1 MTAWN
6 KGKRVGQK
14 KAFKL
19 EEIWRIRIRLE
30 IENKLEQLVLF
41 NLAIDSKLR
50 ACDLI
55 NLKVRDISSAS
66 LVQSRAMIE
75 QQKTHKEVQFEITP
89 KTQQCMSQWI
99 YIKNLS
105 SPDFLFPSPRKR
117 GQHICYHYYA
127 NIVKNWVSTLGLDIT
142 QYGTHS
148 LRRTKA
154 SLIYAKTK
162 NLRAIQLLLGHSKLQ
177 STIEYLGVEIEDA
190 LSISES
196 TET

>member
-30 IENKLEQLVLF
+30 IENKLEHLALF
-41 NLAIDSKLR
+41 NLAINSKLR
-50 ACDLI
+50 SCDLI
-55 NLKVRDISSAS
+55 RDISSAS
-66 LVQSRAMIE
+66 LVQSRAIIE
-75 QQKTHKEVQFEITP
+75 QQKTQKEVQFEITP
-89 KTQQCMSQWI
+89 KTQQCLSQWI
-99 YIKNLS
+99 CINELFS
-105 SPDFLFPSPRKR
+105 SDYLFPSSRKA
-117 GQHICYHYYA
+117 GHHICYHYYA
-127 NIVKNWVSTLGLDIT
+127 NIVKNWVSKLGLDIT

-177 STIEYLGVEIEDA
+177 STIEYLGVEIEDT
-190 LSISES
+190 LSISEN

>member
-1 MTAWN
+1 MKAWN

-19 EEIWRIRIRLE
+19 EDIWRIRIRLE
-30 IENKLEQLVLF
+30 LEKQLEQLVIF

-50 ACDLI
+50 SSDLI
-55 NLKVRDISSAS
+55 RLKVRDISSGS
-66 LVQSRAMIE
+66 LIQSRAIIE
-75 QQKTHKEVQFEITP
+75 QKKTHREVQFEITS
-89 KTQQCMSQWI
+89 KTQQCLNLWI
-99 YIKNLS
+99 NNQNLTPS
-105 SPDFLFPSPRKR
+105 DYLFPSPRKQ
-117 GQHICYHYYA
+117 GHHMSYHYYSG
-127 NIVKNWVSTLGLDIT
+127 IVKQWANKLGLDIT
-142 QYGTHS
+142 QYNTHS

-162 NLRAIQLLLGHSKLQ
+162 NLRAIQLLLGHSKLE

-190 LSISES
+190 LTISEA

>member
-1 MTAWN
+1 MSAWN
-6 KGKRVGQK
+6 KDKSVGQK
-14 KAFKL
+14 KALKL

-30 IENKLEQLVLF
+30 IENKLEQLALF

-50 ACDLI
+50 SCDLI
-55 NLKVRDISSAS
+55 SLKVRDISSAS
-66 LVQSRAMIE
+66 LIQSRAMIE

-89 KTQQCMSQWI
+89 KTQQCLSQWV
-99 YIKNLS
+99 YLKKLS
-105 SPDFLFPSPRKR
+105 SSDYLFPSPRRLGK
-117 GQHICYHYYA
+117 HICYHYYS
-127 NIVKNWVSTLGLDIT
+127 NIVKKWVSTLGLDIT

>member
-55 NLKVRDISSAS
+55 NLKVLDISSAS

-99 YIKNLS
+99 YLKKLTS
-105 SPDFLFPSPRKR
+105 SDFLFPSPRKP

-127 NIVKNWVSTLGLDIT
+127 NIVKNWVSKLGLDVT

>member
-50 ACDLI
+50 SCDLI

-66 LVQSRAMIE
+66 LVQSRAIIE

-99 YIKNLS
+99 YLNNLS
-105 SPDFLFPSPRKR
+105 SSDFLFPSPRKMGR
-117 GQHICYHYYA
+117 HICYHYYA

>member
-1 MTAWN
+1 MTSWN

-19 EEIWRIRIRLE
+19 EEIWRIRIRLV
-30 IENKLEQLVLF
+30 IENKLEHLDLF

-50 ACDLI
+50 SCDLI
-55 NLKVRDISSAS
+55 SLRVRDISAIL

-75 QQKTHKEVQFEITP
+75 QQKNHKEVQFEITP
-89 KTQQCMSQWI
+89 KTQQCLSLWI
-99 YIKNLS
+99 CINELYS
-105 SPDFLFPSPRKR
+105 SDYLFPSSRKA
-117 GQHICYHYYA
+117 GHHICYHYYA
-127 NIVKNWVSTLGLDIT
+127 TIVKNWVSKLGLDIT

-162 NLRAIQLLLGHSKLQ
+162 NLKAIQLLLGHSKIQ
-177 STIEYLGVEIEDA
+177 STIEYLRVEIEDA
-190 LSISES
+190 LSISE
-196 TET
+196 ETQT

>member
-1 MTAWN
+1 MKAWN

-30 IENKLEQLVLF
+30 LENKLEQLVLF

-50 ACDLI
+50 SSDLI
-55 NLKVRDISSAS
+55 KLKVRDICTGS
-66 LVQSRAMIE
+66 LIQSRAIIE
-75 QQKTHKEVQFEITP
+75 QKKTHREVQFEITS
-89 KTQQCMSQWI
+89 KTQQCLNIWI
-99 YIKNLS
+99 HSKGLKPVDY
-105 SPDFLFPSPRKR
+105 LFPSPRKENY
-117 GQHICYHYYA
+117 HISYHYYS
-127 NIVKNWVSTLGLDIT
+127 NIVKQWVDKLGLDIT
-142 QYGTHS
+142 QYNTHS

-162 NLRAIQLLLGHSKLQ
+162 NLRAIQLLLGHSKLE

-190 LSISES
+190 LTISE
-196 TET
+196 TTDT

>member
-1 MTAWN
+1 MTVWN
-6 KGKRVGQK
+6 KDKRVDQK

-30 IENKLEQLVLF
+30 IENKLEQLALF

-50 ACDLI
+50 SCDLI
-55 NLKVRDISSAS
+55 SLKVRDISSAS
-66 LVQSRAMIE
+66 LIQSRAMIE

-89 KTQQCMSQWI
+89 KTQQCLSQWV
-99 YIKNLS
+99 YLKKLS
-105 SPDFLFPSPRKR
+105 SSDFLFPSPRKL

-127 NIVKNWVSTLGLDIT
+127 NIVKKWVSTLGLDIT

>member
-1 MTAWN
+1 MQAWN

-19 EEIWRIRIRLE
+19 EDIWRIRIRLE
-30 IENKLEQLVLF
+30 IENKLEQLALF

-50 ACDLI
+50 SCDLI
-55 NLKVRDISSAS
+55 SLRVRDISSAS

-89 KTQQCMSQWI
+89 KTQQCLSQWI
-99 YIKNLS
+99 YLKNLCS
-105 SPDFLFPSPRKR
+105 SDFLFPSPRKPGR
-117 GQHICYHYYA
+117 HICYHYYA
-127 NIVKNWVSTLGLDIT
+127 NIVKSWVSKLGLDIT

-162 NLRAIQLLLGHSKLQ
+162 KLRAIQLLLGHSKLQ

-190 LSISES
+190 LSISEG

>member
-1 MTAWN
+1 
-6 KGKRVGQK
+6 
-14 KAFKL
+14 
-19 EEIWRIRIRLE
+19 
-30 IENKLEQLVLF
+30 
-41 NLAIDSKLR
+41 
-50 ACDLI
+50 
-55 NLKVRDISSAS
+55 
-66 LVQSRAMIE
+66 MIE

-89 KTQQCMSQWI
+89 KTQQCISQWV
-99 YIKNLS
+99 YLKNLS
-105 SPDFLFPSPRKR
+105 SPDFLFPSPRKLDR
-117 GQHICYHYYA
+117 HIFYHYHA

>member
-30 IENKLEQLVLF
+30 IENKLEQLALF

-50 ACDLI
+50 YCDLI
-55 NLKVRDISSAS
+55 SLKVRDISSAS
-66 LVQSRAMIE
+66 LIQSRAMIE
-75 QQKTHKEVQFEITP
+75 QQKTNKEVQFEITP
-89 KTQQCMSQWI
+89 KTQQCLSQWV
-99 YIKNLS
+99 YFKNLS
-105 SPDFLFPSPRKR
+105 SSDFIFPSSRKL

>member
-1 MTAWN
+1 
-6 KGKRVGQK
+6 
-14 KAFKL
+14 
-19 EEIWRIRIRLE
+19 
-30 IENKLEQLVLF
+30 
-41 NLAIDSKLR
+41 
-50 ACDLI
+50 
-55 NLKVRDISSAS
+55 
-66 LVQSRAMIE
+66 MIE

-89 KTQQCMSQWI
+89 KTQQCLSQWV
-99 YIKNLS
+99 YLKNLS
-105 SPDFLFPSPRKR
+105 SFDFLFPSPRKL

-127 NIVKNWVSTLGLDIT
+127 NIVKKWVSTLGLDFT

-196 TET
+196 TKTWIIEFAQQKFVALTPVSESETRNNPELKPTLQLF

>member
-1 MTAWN
+1 
-6 KGKRVGQK
+6 
-14 KAFKL
+14 
-19 EEIWRIRIRLE
+19 
-30 IENKLEQLVLF
+30 
-41 NLAIDSKLR
+41 
-50 ACDLI
+50 
-55 NLKVRDISSAS
+55 
-66 LVQSRAMIE
+66 
-75 QQKTHKEVQFEITP
+75 
-89 KTQQCMSQWI
+89 
-99 YIKNLS
+99 
-105 SPDFLFPSPRKR
+105 
-117 GQHICYHYYA
+117 
-127 NIVKNWVSTLGLDIT
+127 VSTLSLDIT

>member
-1 MTAWN
+1 MKAWN

-19 EEIWRIRIRLE
+19 EDIWRIRIRLE
-30 IENKLEQLVLF
+30 LEHNLEQLVIF

-50 ACDLI
+50 SSDLI
-55 NLKVRDISSAS
+55 QLKVRDISSSS
-66 LVQSRAMIE
+66 LIQSRAIIE
-75 QQKTHKEVQFEITP
+75 QKKTHREVQFEITP
-89 KTQQCMSQWI
+89 KTQQCLTLWI
-99 YIKNLS
+99 HHQNLTPS
-105 SPDFLFPSPRKR
+105 DYLFPSPRKE
-117 GQHICYHYYA
+117 GSHISYHYYSG
-127 NIVKNWVSTLGLDIT
+127 IVKQWVKKLGLDLT
-142 QYGTHS
+142 QYNTHS

-162 NLRAIQLLLGHSKLQ
+162 NLRAIQLLLGHSKLE

-190 LSISES
+190 LTISEA

>member
-1 MTAWN
+1 MSAWN
-6 KGKRVGQK
+6 KDKRVGQK

-30 IENKLEQLVLF
+30 IENKLEHLALF

-50 ACDLI
+50 SCDLI
-55 NLKVRDISSAS
+55 SLRVCDISSAS

-89 KTQQCMSQWI
+89 KTQQCLSQWI
-99 YIKNLS
+99 YLKNLCS
-105 SPDFLFPSPRKR
+105 SDFLFPSPRKSGR
-117 GQHICYHYYA
+117 HICYHYYA
-127 NIVKNWVSTLGLDIT
+127 NIVKNWVSKLGLDIT

-190 LSISES
+190 LSISEG